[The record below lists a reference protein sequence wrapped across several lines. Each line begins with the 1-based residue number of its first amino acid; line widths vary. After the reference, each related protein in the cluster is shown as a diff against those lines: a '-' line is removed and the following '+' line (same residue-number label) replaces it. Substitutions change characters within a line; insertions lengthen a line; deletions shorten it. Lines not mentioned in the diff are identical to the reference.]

1 MNKYLKFEYWNTCDL
16 GNIYYQGGQHF
27 IFYLDADVGE
37 PIHED
42 VEEGQENGDGDFIPT
57 YRRQMKRYRIR
68 TGLVPDYLIDAI
80 QRMKLHDNIELTFKS
95 GEVEQIYNVDVEAEW
110 QFERYAWQ
118 GTLTITFDMDETI
131 TIGACCDNLVV
142 GEPIP
147 EFYWVAETGSDA
159 SGDGSYNNP
168 WAHVSYACT
177 QVSSGDTVYVKAGTI
192 NESAQIVKPVGVSII
207 GQGQGVTII
216 KSTFNHGSALQ
227 AAIQCASTAGTSV
240 DDNSSISHITL
251 DGSNWTGDRAIYIGY
266 RNNIT
271 IHDCTIVNFA
281 ESAILYYGSATSY
294 PNLYLT
300 GHKVYDCTIT
310 DCAAG
315 TSGYDGSFRIIG
327 VDGLEIYNCK
337 LNNTGR
343 AAGSNL
349 HQFAPRRCRRLNI
362 HHNELWK
369 NNSEITSDGSY
380 VWNFFL
386 EEWDY
391 KGGSQYH
398 HNVHHGLAKWSIG
411 GEFNEMTDGTTFGYK
426 VYNNT
431 FLNSNNG
438 NRNVN
443 GNEETLNCLTVE
455 GDQHREVYIYNNYI
469 ERYAIGVALSTPS
482 SGTGYWHH
490 NWEWDG
496 IYVHN
501 NVIVK
506 CGYADFQ
513 YGAIGIWWVNETDDP
528 EYTATYENIG
538 IYNNTITGTNE
549 GSYRGYHGIGV
560 FANGIVNNVNIRNN
574 IIYDFQWYGIMFS
587 EHLNDSLVLT
597 NLNITHNNIYDCY
610 NSNAIYLEP
619 EGAGRDYTNIDIT
632 TGHITSNPLFV
643 SATDLRL
650 QSGSPCINAG
660 IDVGL
665 LSDYIGNPIIGLP
678 DIGAYEY
685 VP

>member
-1 MNKYLKFEYWNTCDL
+1 MRK
-16 GNIYYQGGQHF
+16 I
-27 IFYLDADVGE
+27 
-37 PIHED
+37 
-42 VEEGQENGDGDFIPT
+42 
-57 YRRQMKRYRIR
+57 
-68 TGLVPDYLIDAI
+68 LII
-80 QRMKLHDNIELTFKS
+80 ILL
-95 GEVEQIYNVDVEAEW
+95 
-110 QFERYAWQ
+110 
-118 GTLTITFDMDETI
+118 
-131 TIGACCDNLVV
+131 ACSL
-142 GEPIP
+142 
-147 EFYWVAETGSDA
+147 VAEADKWYIATTGSDTHGKGTLA
-159 SGDGSYNNP
+159 DP
-168 WAHVSYACT
+168 WLTLKHACDT
-177 QVSSGDTVYVKAGTI
+177 VTGANFVGDTIVVGVGTF
-192 NESAQIVKPVGVSII
+192 NEGTSQIVKGLGVSIY
-207 GQGQGVTII
+207 GAGDASHII
-216 KSTFNHGSALQ
+216 STYTSSSALQ
-227 AAIQCASTAGTSV
+227 AFIQCASTAGTSV
-240 DDNSSISHITL
+240 DDNSSISHIKL

-482 SGTGYWHH
+482 SGTAYWHH

-513 YGAIGIWWVNETDDP
+513 YGAIGIWWVNGTDDP

-560 FANGIVNNVNIRNN
+560 YANGTVNNVNIRNN
-574 IIYDFQWYGIMFS
+574 IIYDFQWPGILFGDH
-587 EHLNDSLVLT
+587 ENDGLVLT
-597 NLNITHNNIYDCY
+597 NLNITHNNIYDCA
-610 NSNAIYLEP
+610 NNNAVYLEP
-619 EGAGRDYTNIDIT
+619 EGAGRNYTNIDIT
-632 TGHITSNPLFV
+632 TGHIITNPLFV
-643 SATDLRL
+643 STSDLHL
-650 QSGSPCINAG
+650 QSTSPAINAG
-660 IDVGL
+660 IDVSAITGGL
-665 LSDYIGNPIIGLP
+665 DFHGASLYGAAY
-678 DIGAYEY
+678 DIGAFEY
-685 VP
+685 QGRVLLIIDDKIATINYKIPLIEH